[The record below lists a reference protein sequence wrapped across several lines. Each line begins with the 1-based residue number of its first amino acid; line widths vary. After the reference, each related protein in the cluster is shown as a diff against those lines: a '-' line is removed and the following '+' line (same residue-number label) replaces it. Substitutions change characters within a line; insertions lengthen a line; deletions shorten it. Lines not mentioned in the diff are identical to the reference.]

1 MATPVGGVSNGGNPY
16 AGGTLSRAGRPTG
29 LTAEFATPGAPGFP
43 TPGQPGILTARN
55 NRGSNVRI
63 PYSRLV
69 PMHGKDKLP
78 VLDTRGGIPGV
89 TEMFEYD
96 GLEGGELAWVMGKQ
110 FSAMPRG
117 IMYNYPTSVSSVVN
131 HTALLHNID
140 GATNSINAIAAAW
153 RASPMPP
160 GHSTVG
166 GRGPVDPA
174 GGLLVYPDSQTAA
187 ARGRAWTGWVDSSN
201 QPVLAPAHLTPG
213 GRGGMGPD
221 GAVLL
226 PNGGGGY
233 GVDRMQRMA
242 STGWVES
249 WFHRYIATQRI
260 DLVGL
265 RVADEQQQNA
275 FLDGDIAYFSA
286 LRTIETPAATLG
298 ANAGVVQPE
307 RAASAGYLD
316 GATVLCGPDLAY
328 ALQCGPVDRNP
339 ASALAIRDPDPQR
352 IALGSVA
359 DPMRMQV
366 QVPMMQGL
374 FLMEKGPFL
383 RSYGVEHY
391 PVDIRLPN
399 DTHIA
404 GGNRVRRWNVM
415 ANPRDPADPGAYAQ
429 TPKLAEVD
437 RHLGS
442 QLAHKALYCEL
453 KKHGVFN
460 WTPDGMCL
468 SKFATGPDGYADD
481 TFDARTGQL
490 FNIGV
495 QGPCITKTWAGDS
508 SMVAMPGDKLFV
520 LVIGTINYE
529 VGDTT
534 DAQDARPVF
543 AEAAPPAAP
552 GVLAPLPNE
561 GLQAAGDRNQAQ
573 KQTSLALDAM
583 AAAQATEAGG
593 AGIAPT
599 RANLERAVR
608 GLHRANAALTMGI
621 SRERFVRQQA
631 YDAPNQSG
639 ARGMVGTTVARPNAA
654 RYLTSS
660 DVVGA
665 VAERRANGAAASGK
679 QLARA
684 VEEFTKQLSTAP
696 ASRTAVSE
704 LHENLVVALD
714 QLASNS
720 SPSVLGAATYEALRA
735 QADSA
740 LKAYQSLYGTVAR
753 GNVAISGAADS
764 NEFTQVAEDVRNGR
778 RQVVRAE
785 ISGVHLKRATSSW
798 MSNTSHFDPMEGRSR
813 CGLHI
818 GYMPDA
824 AAGGGVGRVVNTV
837 RASQP
842 VDPGGGPGSNFRARD
857 LDAAGAPAVTRE
869 TYYDNAANEPTA
881 AQLQLHPH
889 AKPGM
894 RSDAVNGL
902 YAQTMPMPDIDVGPS
917 ISGGGLTD
925 GSIRR
930 EARTGVSEFILG
942 AWCVGTVMDSAA
954 SRAATAHGNVVR
966 TAQHSM
972 AMNVN
977 VNVEWWDGDKLY
989 QHYMDRDRG
998 HFYAQAEDPRVTLAR
1013 KKAEGI
1019 PSPLPAA
1026 LQPKMVMHAEGTVKQ
1041 RNESSMRTVE
1051 TMVREYKS
1059 KDVQS
1064 MRAAVGTAAAVPGG
1078 VAPAVIDV
1086 APPGEAAVPGGAPGA
1101 SGSGFGLPQGEAV
1114 FVNPPPATANDTLT
1128 QLAVRRITT
1137 GEGEYEGVYVQ
1148 PAVDGVDSDPVGT
1161 RIYDLRARRDI
1172 DFGVDGYVASGTDA
1186 QAPAETLVSIDRRYW
1201 WDTLADI

>member
-1 MATPVGGVSNGGNPY
+1 MATPVGGVSDGGNPY

-29 LTAEFATPGAPGFP
+29 VTGEFATPGAPGFP

-117 IMYNYPTSVSSVVN
+117 MMYNYPTSVSSAVN

-160 GHSTVG
+160 GHSTVA

-174 GGLLVYPDSQTAA
+174 GGLLVYPDSQPAA
-187 ARGRAWTGWVDSSN
+187 VRGAGWTGWVNSLN
-201 QPVLAPAHLTPG
+201 QPVPAPAHLTPG

-286 LRTIETPAATLG
+286 LRTIETPRAVLG
-298 ANAGVVQPE
+298 ANAAVVRAE
-307 RAASAGYLD
+307 RAASAGYLA

-328 ALQCGPVDRNP
+328 ALQCGPVDRTP
-339 ASALAIRDPDPQR
+339 ASALAVRDPDPQR
-352 IALGSVA
+352 IALGGVA

-383 RSYGVEHY
+383 RSYGAEHY

-415 ANPRDPADPGAYAQ
+415 ANPRDPADPGAYAT

-534 DAQDARPVF
+534 DAQEARPAF
-543 AEAAPPAAP
+543 AGAAPAP
-552 GVLAPLPNE
+552 GLVPLPNA
-561 GLQAAGDRNQAQ
+561 GVQAAGDRTQAQ
-573 KQTSLALDAM
+573 QQTSLALDAR
-583 AAAQATEAGG
+583 AAAQRTEAAG
-593 AGIAPT
+593 AGNAPT
-599 RANLERAVR
+599 RDNLEQAVR
-608 GLHRANAALTMGI
+608 GLHRANAALTMAI

-639 ARGMVGTTVARPNAA
+639 AGGLVGGPVARPNAA

-665 VAERRANGAAASGK
+665 VAERRANGVAASGQ

-696 ASRTAVSE
+696 ASRTAVST

-785 ISGVHLKRATSSW
+785 ISGIHLKRATSSW

-818 GYMPDA
+818 GYMPEA
-824 AAGGGVGRVVNTV
+824 AAGGGPGRVVNTV
-837 RASQP
+837 RASQR

-857 LDAAGAPAVTRE
+857 LNAAGAPAATRE
-869 TYYDNAANEPTA
+869 TYYDDTANEPTA
-881 AQLQLHPH
+881 AQLQLNPR

-894 RSDAVNGL
+894 RSDAVGGL

-917 ISGGGLTD
+917 ISAGGLTN

-989 QHYMDRDRG
+989 QHYMDKDRG

-1013 KKAEGI
+1013 KKADGI

-1026 LQPKMVMHAEGTVKQ
+1026 LGPKMVMHAEGTVKQ

-1051 TMVREYKS
+1051 SMVREYKM
-1059 KDVQS
+1059 KDVQA
-1064 MRAAVGTAAAVPGG
+1064 MRVADGAAGAIANTDIAPPGAAAVGA
-1078 VAPAVIDV
+1078 
-1086 APPGEAAVPGGAPGA
+1086 APGA
-1101 SGSGFGLPQGEAV
+1101 KGSGFEAAQVAVVAAGADPQQL
-1114 FVNPPPATANDTLT
+1114 LT

-1161 RIYDLRARRDI
+1161 RIYDLRARRDV
-1172 DFGVDGYVASGTDA
+1172 DFGVDGYVASGTGA
-1186 QAPAETLVSIDRRYW
+1186 QAVAETLVSIDRRYW